1 MKLNPVFVVFSMIA
15 AVILVIAVRPNSF
28 SDVAFVVVASLAV
41 GAAIAA
47 VGSWPYGGGQR

>member
-1 MKLNPVFVVFSMIA
+1 MKPNPVFVVFSMIA

-41 GAAIAA
+41 GAAIAM
-47 VGSWPYGGGQR
+47 VGSWPFGGGQR